1 MNGLTLNLI
10 GVVLIVA
17 QFTFHFVTFAKT
29 YILFTMRPDTANR
42 LDRAVAQGAFG
53 LFALSMLVYVLTN

>member
-10 GVVLIVA
+10 GAVLIVA

-29 YILFTMRPDTANR
+29 YILFTMHPTTANR
-42 LDRAVAQGAFG
+42 LDRTVAQASFG
-53 LFALSMLVYVLTN
+53 LFAAAMVAYVLTN